1 MSGQTFLLPD
11 LGEGLT
17 EAEIVRWLVAEGDV
31 VAVDQSIVEVETAK
45 SIVEVPSPYAGRV
58 ATLHAG
64 EGQTLDVG
72 KPLITVTADEA
83 APSNAD
89 AGSADAEAYRKF
101 NACVTVMPRSLAMIG
116 AFTKFTRSLPSMGAS
131 RPRNSATVSGF
142 TCGATSLPRYSTSTR
157 CSRPSN
163 RLACSL
169 PIFSA
174 SVRYGRITG
183 SA

>member
-72 KPLITVTADEA
+72 KPLITVA
-83 APSNAD
+83 AD
-89 AGSADAEAYRKF
+89 AGRAVPCRG
-101 NACVTVMPRSLAMIG
+101 RLRRRRG
-116 AFTKFTRSLPSMGAS
+116 
-131 RPRNSATVSGF
+131 
-142 TCGATSLPRYSTSTR
+142 LPRGGEGRLGQRADRVRHGGRVRLRASSPAAR
-157 CSRPSN
+157 RSSRAADR
-163 RLACSL
+163 RLDVAPPPPHACH
-169 PIFSA
+169 
-174 SVRYGRITG
+174 G
-183 SA
+183 